1 MIDPLPRLRPGS
13 PIGEAAAHFHEYLE
27 RIRRPRNTVDSYLYD
42 LRILTRDLPVKSI
55 NQITA
60 DDISHYLGSANSVA
74 TRKRRLTTLRQFYR
88 FLIEEARVLSI
99 DPTADIYPNR
109 IELRTPT
116 PLSDDEQDRLLT
128 AAGEDEPWSLTAIL
142 LMMRVGLNRSEVL
155 ALERGHVDR
164 MDPAVYFVQIE
175 TDDIRKPSRT
185 RRLNA
190 YPPFPDAYEQFLD
203 RVNPEGRL
211 FPVGFQ
217 AINGMVGRVRR
228 KAKLARSVTPRTL
241 RETFIANR
249 VREGA
254 SDEEL
259 LQELGMAQDV
269 RNRQS
274 IRRFRPVKNQE
285 PAAATS

>member
-1 MIDPLPRLRPGS
+1 MTDSLPRLRPGS

-27 RIRRPRNTVDSYLYD
+27 RIRRPRNTVDSYQYD
-42 LRILTRDLPVKSI
+42 LRILTRDLPAKSV

-60 DDISHYLGSANSVA
+60 DDISHYLASANSTA

-88 FLIEEARVLSI
+88 FLIEEARVLSV

-116 PLSDDEQDRLLT
+116 PLNDEEQERLL
-128 AAGEDEPWSLTAIL
+128 AAAAEDEPWSLTAIL

-155 ALERGHVDR
+155 ALERGNVDR
-164 MDPAVYFVQIE
+164 MDPAVYFIQVE
-175 TDDIRKPSRT
+175 SDDIRKPART
-185 RRLNA
+185 RRLDA
-190 YPPFPDAYEQFLD
+190 YPPFPAAYEQFLE
-203 RVNPEGRL
+203 RVNPDGKL

-228 KAKLARSVTPRTL
+228 KAKLTRLVTPRAL
-241 RETFIANR
+241 RETFIADR
-249 VREGA
+249 LRKGVSE
-254 SDEEL
+254 DDL
-259 LQELGMAQDV
+259 LRELGMATDL

-274 IRRFRPVKNQE
+274 IRRFKPAGNQD
-285 PAAATS
+285 PAAAS